1 MLNIA
6 RQLGCTYYNNAG
18 LNVKYLAM
26 IVFLLILLLII
37 SNGLG
42 FSGSNRFNDGYLLKE
57 NTTAVNG
64 VFVILIVL
72 SHYAQYADLSG
83 AYDAPYLALREHL
96 GQMVVVSFLFYS
108 GYGMMES
115 IKNKGAAYLK
125 RILTRFWQLLLRFDV
140 AVLLFLGLNKVLG
153 IEYPLRDTLLAFTTW
168 TDIGNSNWYITAIL
182 AIYIIMF
189 VSFGTGFMLSAGKA
203 ETIGVIMTLIL
214 TIVWIWFQM
223 RIDMPSRYYNTII
236 MAPMGML
243 YSKYRRPLEKI
254 IMRSDIAFYLTAAVM
269 LGVYFLAFFRKRDYG
284 IEVYTVWAASFMMI
298 LLLFTMKVRVH
309 NALLEWLGS
318 HVFSIYILQRIPM
331 IILDHFGL
339 IETHKYM
346 ALVAVFALTIPLALV
361 FEKLT
366 DLIIKGITHQNG

>member
-6 RQLGCTYYNNAG
+6 MQLACMYYNNAA
-18 LNVKYLAM
+18 LNVKFLAM
-26 IVFLLILLLII
+26 IVFLLIFLLII
-37 SNGLG
+37 SNGLV

-64 VFVILIVL
+64 VFVVLIVL

-115 IKNKGAAYLK
+115 IRNKGAAYLK

-140 AVLLFLGLNKVLG
+140 AVLLFLGLNKVLS

-223 RIDMPSRYYNTII
+223 KIDMPSRYYNTII

-269 LGVYFLAFFRKRDYG
+269 LGVYLLAFFCKRDYG

-309 NALLEWLGS
+309 NDLLEWLGS